1 MLVNLVSAEYFPSP
15 LLVPTAAYSTTSMGV
30 GGSVTA
36 TQECLL
42 QYPHD
47 KIPRKGNAYMG
58 FSESTET
65 RRCLR
70 MGALHV
76 CCRAIWEAVT
86 QVQNHV
92 GFYEII
98 LLVLVIVH

>member
-1 MLVNLVSAEYFPSP
+1 MLVNLVSAEHFPSP
-15 LLVPTAAYSTTSMGV
+15 LLVPTSAYSTASMGD
-30 GGSVTA
+30 GGPVIA
-36 TQECLL
+36 TEECLL
-42 QYPHD
+42 QHPND
-47 KIPRKGNAYMG
+47 KTPRKGDAYMG

-70 MGALHV
+70 MGALYV
-76 CCRAIWEAVT
+76 CCRAIWEAVP

-98 LLVLVIVH
+98 LLVVFIVY